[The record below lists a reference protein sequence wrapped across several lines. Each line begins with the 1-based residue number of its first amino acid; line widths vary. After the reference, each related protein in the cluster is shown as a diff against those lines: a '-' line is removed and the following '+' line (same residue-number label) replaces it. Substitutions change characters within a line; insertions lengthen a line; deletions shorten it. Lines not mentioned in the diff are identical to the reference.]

1 MVAVL
6 PTLLGGALSSAGGF
20 AASKLLDGI
29 FGERKSSSSSGG
41 GSNPYQAQLQMLQK
55 FLNYESPTTSFLD
68 NYVNNIFMDA
78 SKDYNDSL
86 RSQNYADN
94 IFGAV
99 ESGDMD
105 FYDAQAAFS
114 TAFKPN
120 SEFYA
125 TNKYGKFLQSD
136 IGNPNMDQIAQNAF
150 STNLMRQGTNKEI
163 KALRQQA
170 RVLGLDKTP
179 MEFSSFVNSEL
190 ASSFEGRGK
199 SDYTPREREQAAR
212 YGGFGYNPDGSRSYL
227 VNPVGGMST
236 IRPKMTYGQQYGVA

>member
-1 MVAVL
+1 MVALL
-6 PTLLGGALSSAGGF
+6 PAFIGGAASSAGGW
-20 AASKLLDGI
+20 AASKLLGSL
-29 FGERKSSSSSGG
+29 FGGGRSSSSSGG
-41 GSNPYQAQLQMLQK
+41 GSNPYKAQMQMLQK
-55 FLNYESPTTSFLD
+55 FLNYESPTTNFLD
-68 NYVNNIFMDA
+68 NYVNNIFMDGK
-78 SKDYNDSL
+78 KDFKDSL

-99 ESGDMD
+99 KSGDMD

-125 TNKYGKFLQSD
+125 TNKYGKFLQRD
-136 IGNPNMDQIAQNAF
+136 IGIQTMDQIAQNAF

-170 RVLGLDKTP
+170 RVLGLDKSP
-179 MEFSSFVNSEL
+179 MEFSSFVNSEV

-199 SDYTPREREQAAR
+199 SDYAPGERQLAAR

-227 VNPVGGMST
+227 VNPIGGMST
-236 IRPKMTYGQQYGVA
+236 IRPKMSYGQQYGVA

>member
-20 AASKLLDGI
+20 AASKLLGGL
-29 FGERKSSSSSGG
+29 FGGGRSRSSSGG
-41 GSNPYQAQLQMLQK
+41 GNPYKAQMQMLQK
-55 FLNYESPTTSFLD
+55 FLNYESPTTNFLD

>member
-1 MVAVL
+1 MVAIL
-6 PTLLGGALSSAGGF
+6 PALLTGAATSAGGF
-20 AASKLLDGI
+20 AASKLLGGL
-29 FGERKSSSSSGG
+29 FGGNKSSSSSRG
-41 GSNPYQAQLQMLQK
+41 GSDPYQAQMQMLEK
-55 FLNYESPTTSFLD
+55 FLNYESPTTNFLD
-68 NYVNNIFMDA
+68 NYVNNIFMD
-78 SKDYNDSL
+78 STNDYKDSL

-125 TNKYGKFLQSD
+125 TDRYGRFLQSD
-136 IGNPNMDQIAQNAF
+136 IGNQNMDQIAQNAF

-179 MEFSSFVNSEL
+179 MEFSSFVNSEI

-199 SDYTPREREQAAR
+199 SDYTPGERQLAAR

-227 VNPVGGMST
+227 VNPIGGMST